1 MDADRHVHP
10 RPAPRSTPQRLK
22 IESTGGHPCSRH
34 GVTTPPTDRHRA
46 DDAVTATITPSRWR
60 PTPPSSS
67 SSKVTASSPFSVP
80 GNRPADH
87 QAAQALPRTA
97 RTVAA
102 PCCHGRICAGVGLCV
117 RNWTGNRI
125 PVAIPVEVVGRLC
138 ATTCSPMPIYSATR
152 PPSSQP
158 TGYDSSS
165 IGRCLRNASVR

>member
-80 GNRPADH
+80 GKLPD
-87 QAAQALPRTA
+87 ALPIS
-97 RTVAA
+97 
-102 PCCHGRICAGVGLCV
+102 HLDFRIACV
-117 RNWTGNRI
+117 
-125 PVAIPVEVVGRLC
+125 
-138 ATTCSPMPIYSATR
+138 YS
-152 PPSSQP
+152 
-158 TGYDSSS
+158 DSSGFDA
-165 IGRCLRNASVR
+165 ICKLTKHVY